1 MGVRSPSPATS
12 QTLRQ
17 ELNGHSSPAPSLY
30 HSQSR
35 RSSLTSL
42 NESSEVI
49 SSHPKFVKDIS
60 KFWYKPTITRDEGN
74 IFIFIYDCLFFFLL
88 IHIVLLTLLL
98 FDNLV
103 ILYKK
108 KKNIVIFYI

>member
-60 KFWYKPTITRDEGN
+60 KFWYKPTITRDEGKYFN
-74 IFIFIYDCLFFFLL
+74 YYLQLSSL
-88 IHIVLLTLLL
+88 KHAYYTYS
-98 FDNLV
+98 V
-103 ILYKK
+103 IDII
-108 KKNIVIFYI
+108 NTI